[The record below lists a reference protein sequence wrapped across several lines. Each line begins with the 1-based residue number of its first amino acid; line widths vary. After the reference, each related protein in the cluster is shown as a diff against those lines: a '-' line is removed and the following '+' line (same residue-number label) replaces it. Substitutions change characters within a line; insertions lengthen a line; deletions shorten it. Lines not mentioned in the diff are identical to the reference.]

1 MTLKLSHLI
10 DMRSRV
16 GHSCDLGVGHSCDL
30 PPPRLARVSSHFLLM
45 IYCAHSIVPRS
56 EAAEPQQPHMPP
68 LALRAGG
75 SCPRCCTSALT
86 KFEIANGEAFENPA
100 RVLGCAASE
109 CMSRPSGRLQL
120 APAGHVRSIVN
131 SVRERVRACVRDAR
145 KQPLSSG
152 AKDGQRC
159 ARTALRGS
167 AWCGFWHCQTAVTM
181 GAKAPIPPARGERFC
196 VAKSSEYT
204 LHRKVARRRP
214 PF

>member
-45 IYCAHSIVPRS
+45 IYCAHSIAPRS

-75 SCPRCCTSALT
+75 SCPLVLHQCPD
-86 KFEIANGEAFENPA
+86 EIENGEAFKSPDL
-100 RVLGCAASE
+100 VVVSE
-109 CMSRPSGRLQL
+109 ALDCQIRPSGRLQL

-131 SVRERVRACVRDAR
+131 SVCASVRAGVRDA
-145 KQPLSSG
+145 
-152 AKDGQRC
+152 
-159 ARTALRGS
+159 
-167 AWCGFWHCQTAVTM
+167 
-181 GAKAPIPPARGERFC
+181 
-196 VAKSSEYT
+196 
-204 LHRKVARRRP
+204 
-214 PF
+214 